1 VRALSLQLKRKQRKS
16 FASSNVESNKL
27 KQQPKLRVTHKLRS
41 GEVFTGAC
49 GGCIIAAQATVKGS
63 RGGGSTISLKTVAR
77 AAPNLQIAAPLFV
90 QARYIMM
97 TIPSSQ
103 VTSPNATPPVR
114 LNSSTIQM
122 MRGMATMISWVKLHA
137 AVSKAANLKNLASR
151 RVDLAALAADT
162 IPAMT
167 LAEAVTTRAN
177 PEAASVAPN
186 VSREDASTIHASQ
199 RSARRV
205 KKKKSSSLRRR
216 RAAVRALTA
225 PQLHPPNQSALL
237 LLRLLKRS
245 LRRRLLR
252 LSRKS
257 LF

>member
-63 RGGGSTISLKTVAR
+63 RGGGGTISLKTVAR
-77 AAPNLQIAAPLFV
+77 AAHNLQIAAPLFV

-114 LNSSTIQM
+114 LNSSTTQM

-137 AVSKAANLKNLASR
+137 AVSIAANLKNASR
-151 RVDLAALAADT
+151 RVDLAALAADA
-162 IPAMT
+162 ILAMSR
-167 LAEAVTTRAN
+167 AEAVTARVN
-177 PEAASVAPN
+177 PEAASAAPN

-205 KKKKSSSLRRR
+205 KKKSSSLRRR
-216 RAAVRALTA
+216 TAVRALTA

-237 LLRLLKRS
+237 LLRLLKRN
-245 LRRRLLR
+245 LI
-252 LSRKS
+252 
-257 LF
+257 F

>member
-1 VRALSLQLKRKQRKS
+1 
-16 FASSNVESNKL
+16 
-27 KQQPKLRVTHKLRS
+27 
-41 GEVFTGAC
+41 
-49 GGCIIAAQATVKGS
+49 
-63 RGGGSTISLKTVAR
+63 
-77 AAPNLQIAAPLFV
+77 
-90 QARYIMM
+90 MM

-103 VTSPNATPPVR
+103 VNSPNATPPAMR
-114 LNSSTIQM
+114 HYSTTTQTK
-122 MRGMATMISWVKLHA
+122 RGMATMISWVKLHA
-137 AVSKAANLKNLASR
+137 AVTKVANLKNLASR
-151 RVDLAALAADT
+151 RVDLAALDADT

-167 LAEAVTTRAN
+167 LAEAVTTRAS
-177 PEAASVAPN
+177 PAAASARAPN

-245 LRRRLLR
+245 LRRRL
-252 LSRKS
+252 
-257 LF
+257 